1 MSSWYSW
8 MTLGRHQKPS
18 AEVVAVGDFEREHR
32 ASGRC
37 LEDRRDAGG
46 RTGHDQTVQISR
58 REHGAVPSLQRCPDR
73 GSEVDRPAFEPS
85 RSTGADRSCR
95 SDQPERYGSGRQ
107 VAVAVECLDVLVGG
121 TARQPPSE
129 PQNDCGGSEP
139 DKRKPRL
146 HPPVEVTGTSLS
158 ITSPY
163 SARIIWRHSGVV
175 PPTTLGV
182 FLV

>member
-1 MSSWYSW
+1 MW
-8 MTLGRHQKPS
+8 LL
-18 AEVVAVGDFEREHR
+18 ERR
-32 ASGRC
+32 A
-37 LEDRRDAGG
+37 RR
-46 RTGHDQTVQISR
+46 
-58 REHGAVPSLQRCPDR
+58 L
-73 GSEVDRPAFEPS
+73 S

-146 HPPVEVTGTSLS
+146 HPPVEVTGTIEQDIDDDPL
-158 ITSPY
+158 PQ
-163 SARIIWRHSGVV
+163 RHSDPRQRAGHGREHDGLARPARQVAQLLPSMRGNHV
-175 PPTTLGV
+175 NCVHTTIVGNQ
-182 FLV
+182 